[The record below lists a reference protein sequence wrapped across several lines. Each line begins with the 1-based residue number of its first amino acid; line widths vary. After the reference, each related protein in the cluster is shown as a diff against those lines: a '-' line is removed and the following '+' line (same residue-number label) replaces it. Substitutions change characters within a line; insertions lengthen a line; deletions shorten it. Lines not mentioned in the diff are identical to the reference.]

1 MAGSTQFVVRR
12 NLGPLAVALAACV
25 VAPIAAAQGLQFHS
39 IEVRGR
45 LDNPTSNEFW
55 VVGDENG
62 NGYLDENE
70 RSGLTRTEAKFAPAG
85 IAYQAVDVTD
95 LEIAAIED
103 LNDKSP
109 FQRINAMYPIIA
121 SGAQLVH
128 SASFVTAADPEN
140 PTASDSVEITYGARF
155 FSSTS
160 TYGLTPTVGS
170 PVSSLS
176 LETFIESESIGPQ
189 LGAKWHRRRGRWN
202 VSAESAL
209 SVNYLNAAS
218 TQSGAFSNLIP
229 GQYNR
234 PLFMAPVQY
243 HYETT
248 DWNIAPVAEAGV
260 QLSYDIRPSTIGF
273 IRCDSLFVGNQRS
286 AQEATVFRLPSMG
299 LTDAPGYD
307 VTIVVGSIG
316 VEWRR

>member
-1 MAGSTQFVVRR
+1 MAGSTRCVVRR
-12 NLGPLAVALAACV
+12 ILGPLAVAMATGA
-25 VAPIAAAQGLQFHS
+25 VAPLAAAQGLQFHS

-45 LDNPTSNEFW
+45 LDNPTSNEVW

-70 RSGLTRTEAKFAPAG
+70 RSGLTQTDAEFASGG
-85 IAYQAVDVTD
+85 IAYRAIDAAD
-95 LEIAAIED
+95 LQTAASEA
-103 LNDKSP
+103 LNDRAP
-109 FQRINAMYPIIA
+109 FQRINAMYPIVA
-121 SGAQLVH
+121 SGAQLVQ
-128 SASFVTAADPEN
+128 AATFAAEADPED
-140 PTASDSVEITYGARF
+140 PTASDSVEVTYGARF

-160 TYGLTPTVGS
+160 TYGLPQTRDF

-202 VSAESAL
+202 ASAEGAL
-209 SVNYLNAAS
+209 SVNYLNAES
-218 TQSGAFSNLIP
+218 MQSVAFANLIP

-234 PLFMAPVQY
+234 PLVMAPVQY

-299 LTDAPGYD
+299 LTNAPGYD
-307 VTIVVGSIG
+307 MTIVVGSIG